1 MAVKKLDQVPDDLK
15 VLVAEENG
23 ETIIIGDSALLLM
36 PLTVEELEGVTEEL
50 AKIADMMFDEE
61 GNSLAMSYVIK
72 KVLASGAIKK
82 LLGKI
87 IAPLPTSIIS
97 NVTIPQ
103 LRHILGVLWKQNL
116 SGESVG
122 EKVRKNFDAM
132 LEWMGLNAP
141 TSEIPGLLST
151 TSSPSVMGG
160 QKITSEDDGSSG
172 V

>member
-15 VLVAEENG
+15 ILVAEENG
-23 ETIIIGDSALLLM
+23 ETIVIGDKALLLM

-50 AKIADMMFDEE
+50 AKIADMMFDED

-72 KVLASGAIKK
+72 QILASGAIKD

-87 IAPLPTSIIS
+87 ITPLPKSTVN

-103 LRHILGVLWKQNL
+103 LRHILGILWKQNL

-122 EKVRKNFDAM
+122 EKVRKNFDEM
-132 LEWMGLNAP
+132 LAWMGLNAP
-141 TSEIPGLLST
+141 AMPDSLPM
-151 TSSPSVMGG
+151 TSSPSDMAG
-160 QKITSEDDGSSG
+160 QKNTSEDAGSNG